1 MSTTEHT
8 PLIKRVTATAVLAV
22 AVLALN
28 ACGVQTL
35 NERSKST
42 ITLDQ
47 AKKQIDT
54 YLADTLAKLPVK
66 PTASSGDFFDM
77 ECDANDIGPHG
88 RKQTHRGY
96 DFEDLPLS
104 GRTEVADAFRVYL
117 TGQGFQPVEDPPGFH
132 PGWVKLK
139 NPKDNFLAVL
149 DGATDSSRLLKLTV
163 SSPCVWPDGTP
174 PA

>member
-8 PLIKRVTATAVLAV
+8 PLIRRVTTTAVLAV

-88 RKQTHRGY
+88 RTQTHRGY
-96 DFEDLPLS
+96 DFGDVPSAPKAE
-104 GRTEVADAFRVYL
+104 AANAFRTFL
-117 TGQGFQPVEDPPGFH
+117 TGQGFQPVQDPPNFH
-132 PGWVKLK
+132 NDWIRLK
-139 NPKDNFLAVL
+139 NPKNDFLATL
-149 DGATDSSRLLKLTV
+149 DGVSDASHDLTLRV